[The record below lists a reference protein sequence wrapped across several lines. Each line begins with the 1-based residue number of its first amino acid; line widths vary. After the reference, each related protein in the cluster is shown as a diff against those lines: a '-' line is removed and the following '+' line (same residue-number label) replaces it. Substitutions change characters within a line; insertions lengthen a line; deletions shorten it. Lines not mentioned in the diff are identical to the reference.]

1 MALEDLPLPSP
12 GRGQV
17 LVAVKAAGV
26 NLFDTQLRSGLYKRD
41 LPLTL
46 GLEGAGIV
54 EAVGADVDDIAVGD
68 RVAFIFA
75 AGSYATHTLAPAERV
90 VPLPD
95 KIGFEEAAA
104 VLFQGLTAHYL
115 ATSTFALGPGSSC
128 LVHSA
133 AGGCGILLC
142 QIAKIHGAE
151 VIGAV
156 STPAKAAIAREVGA
170 DHVVI
175 YAEEDFA
182 AAVKRITTGRGVDV
196 VYDAVGLDTYIRSMD
211 CLRPRGLLALYGE
224 ASGLVPPIDPRELL
238 FRKSLFLTRAG
249 LDHYIADRRELR
261 AHRRIVRL
269 GRRGPA
275 QAKGLSRLPARRS
288 CRRAPRHRIARH
300 DRQAP
305 GDPVTSSSA
314 APPLLPLVENPD
326 DPLVR
331 EQFDKL
337 AAGSGIL
344 NLHRMMAHAP
354 ALMKAS
360 GDMALAFRRDTKLPR
375 AIAELA
381 ILRAAQVLD
390 APYVWARHVPL
401 ARDCGVTAQQMNALA
416 SWPDSTAF
424 TPAQK
429 AALGFAETAVQ
440 QLALDE
446 SAAAELRRHLTAREI
461 VELAMVVGFYVS
473 TAIFVKALAVP
484 AEKA

>member
-1 MALEDLPLPSP
+1 MKAIRVHACGGPEAMALEDLPLPSP

-115 ATSTFALGPGSSC
+115 ATSTFALGPRSSC

-156 STPAKAAIAREVGA
+156 STPAKAAIAREAGA

-175 YAEEDFA
+175 YAEEDFV

-261 AHRRIVRL
+261 ARTDELFAWTAEGRL
-269 GRRGPA
+269 KQKVFRTY
-275 QAKGLSRLPARRS
+275 RLEEVA
-288 CRRAPRHRIARH
+288 
-300 DRQAP
+300 D
-305 GDPVTSSSA
+305 
-314 APPLLPLVENPD
+314 
-326 DPLVR
+326 
-331 EQFDKL
+331 
-337 AAGSGIL
+337 
-344 NLHRMMAHAP
+344 AH
-354 ALMKAS
+354 
-360 GDMALAFRRDTKLPR
+360 R
-375 AIAELA
+375 AI
-381 ILRAAQVLD
+381 
-390 APYVWARHVPL
+390 
-401 ARDCGVTAQQMNALA
+401 
-416 SWPDSTAF
+416 
-424 TPAQK
+424 
-429 AALGFAETAVQ
+429 
-440 QLALDE
+440 E
-446 SAAAELRRHLTAREI
+446 SRGTTGKLLVI
-461 VELAMVVGFYVS
+461 
-473 TAIFVKALAVP
+473 P
-484 AEKA
+484 

>member
-1 MALEDLPLPSP
+1 MKAIRVHACGGPEAMALEDLPLPSP

-115 ATSTFALGPGSSC
+115 ATSTFALGPRSSC

-156 STPAKAAIAREVGA
+156 STPAKAAIAREAGA

-261 AHRRIVRL
+261 ARTDELFAWAAEGRL
-269 GRRGPA
+269 KQKVFRTY
-275 QAKGLSRLPARRS
+275 RLEEVA
-288 CRRAPRHRIARH
+288 
-300 DRQAP
+300 D
-305 GDPVTSSSA
+305 
-314 APPLLPLVENPD
+314 
-326 DPLVR
+326 
-331 EQFDKL
+331 
-337 AAGSGIL
+337 
-344 NLHRMMAHAP
+344 AH
-354 ALMKAS
+354 
-360 GDMALAFRRDTKLPR
+360 R
-375 AIAELA
+375 AI
-381 ILRAAQVLD
+381 
-390 APYVWARHVPL
+390 
-401 ARDCGVTAQQMNALA
+401 
-416 SWPDSTAF
+416 
-424 TPAQK
+424 
-429 AALGFAETAVQ
+429 
-440 QLALDE
+440 
-446 SAAAELRRHLTAREI
+446 ELRGTTGKLLVI
-461 VELAMVVGFYVS
+461 
-473 TAIFVKALAVP
+473 P
-484 AEKA
+484 

>member
-1 MALEDLPLPSP
+1 MKAIRVHACGGPEAMALEDLPLPSP

-156 STPAKAAIAREVGA
+156 STPAKAAIAREAGA

-261 AHRRIVRL
+261 ARTDELFAWAAEGRL
-269 GRRGPA
+269 KQKVFRTY
-275 QAKGLSRLPARRS
+275 RLEEVA
-288 CRRAPRHRIARH
+288 
-300 DRQAP
+300 D
-305 GDPVTSSSA
+305 
-314 APPLLPLVENPD
+314 
-326 DPLVR
+326 
-331 EQFDKL
+331 
-337 AAGSGIL
+337 
-344 NLHRMMAHAP
+344 AH
-354 ALMKAS
+354 
-360 GDMALAFRRDTKLPR
+360 R
-375 AIAELA
+375 AI
-381 ILRAAQVLD
+381 
-390 APYVWARHVPL
+390 
-401 ARDCGVTAQQMNALA
+401 
-416 SWPDSTAF
+416 
-424 TPAQK
+424 
-429 AALGFAETAVQ
+429 
-440 QLALDE
+440 
-446 SAAAELRRHLTAREI
+446 ELRGTTGKLLVI
-461 VELAMVVGFYVS
+461 
-473 TAIFVKALAVP
+473 P
-484 AEKA
+484 

>member
-12 GRGQV
+12 GRSQV

-26 NLFDTQLRSGLYKRD
+26 NLFDTQLRSGLYTRD

-115 ATSTFALGPGSSC
+115 ATSTFALGPASSC

-156 STPAKAAIAREVGA
+156 STPAKAAIAREAGA

-175 YAEEDFA
+175 YPEEDFA

-211 CLRPRGLLALYGE
+211 SLRPRGLLALYGE

-261 AHRRIVRL
+261 ARTDELFAWAAEGRL
-269 GRRGPA
+269 KQKVFRTY
-275 QAKGLSRLPARRS
+275 RLEEVA
-288 CRRAPRHRIARH
+288 
-300 DRQAP
+300 D
-305 GDPVTSSSA
+305 
-314 APPLLPLVENPD
+314 
-326 DPLVR
+326 
-331 EQFDKL
+331 
-337 AAGSGIL
+337 
-344 NLHRMMAHAP
+344 AH
-354 ALMKAS
+354 
-360 GDMALAFRRDTKLPR
+360 R
-375 AIAELA
+375 AI
-381 ILRAAQVLD
+381 
-390 APYVWARHVPL
+390 
-401 ARDCGVTAQQMNALA
+401 
-416 SWPDSTAF
+416 
-424 TPAQK
+424 
-429 AALGFAETAVQ
+429 
-440 QLALDE
+440 E
-446 SAAAELRRHLTAREI
+446 SRGTTGKLLVI
-461 VELAMVVGFYVS
+461 
-473 TAIFVKALAVP
+473 P
-484 AEKA
+484 

>member
-17 LVAVKAAGV
+17 LAAVKAAGV

-115 ATSTFALGPGSSC
+115 ATSTFALGPRSSC

-142 QIAKIHGAE
+142 QIAKIRGAE

-156 STPAKAAIAREVGA
+156 STPAKATIAREAGA
-170 DHVVI
+170 DHVVV

-182 AAVKRITTGRGVDV
+182 AAAKRITSGRGVDV

-211 CLRPRGLLALYGE
+211 SLRPRGMLALYGE

-238 FRKSLFLTRAG
+238 FRKSLFLTRTG

-261 AHRRIVRL
+261 ARTDELFAWAAEGRL
-269 GRRGPA
+269 KQKVFRTY
-275 QAKGLSRLPARRS
+275 RLEE
-288 CRRAPRHRIARH
+288 
-300 DRQAP
+300 
-305 GDPVTSSSA
+305 A
-314 APPLLPLVENPD
+314 AD
-326 DPLVR
+326 
-331 EQFDKL
+331 
-337 AAGSGIL
+337 
-344 NLHRMMAHAP
+344 AH
-354 ALMKAS
+354 
-360 GDMALAFRRDTKLPR
+360 R
-375 AIAELA
+375 AI
-381 ILRAAQVLD
+381 
-390 APYVWARHVPL
+390 
-401 ARDCGVTAQQMNALA
+401 
-416 SWPDSTAF
+416 
-424 TPAQK
+424 
-429 AALGFAETAVQ
+429 
-440 QLALDE
+440 E
-446 SAAAELRRHLTAREI
+446 SRGTTGKLLVI
-461 VELAMVVGFYVS
+461 
-473 TAIFVKALAVP
+473 P
-484 AEKA
+484 

>member
-1 MALEDLPLPSP
+1 MRVHACGGPEAMALEDLPLPSP
-12 GRGQV
+12 GHGQV
-17 LVAVKAAGV
+17 LAAVKAAGV

-115 ATSTFALGPGSSC
+115 ATSTFPLGPASRC

-142 QIAKIHGAE
+142 QIAKIRGAE

-156 STPAKAAIAREVGA
+156 STPAKAPIAREAGA
-170 DHVVI
+170 DHVVV

-182 AAVKRITTGRGVDV
+182 AAAKRITSGRGVDV

-211 CLRPRGLLALYGE
+211 SLRPRGLLALYGE

-238 FRKSLFLTRAG
+238 FRKSLFLTRTG

-261 AHRRIVRL
+261 ARTDELFAWAAEGRL
-269 GRRGPA
+269 KQKVFRA
-275 QAKGLSRLPARRS
+275 YRLEE
-288 CRRAPRHRIARH
+288 
-300 DRQAP
+300 
-305 GDPVTSSSA
+305 A
-314 APPLLPLVENPD
+314 AD
-326 DPLVR
+326 
-331 EQFDKL
+331 
-337 AAGSGIL
+337 
-344 NLHRMMAHAP
+344 AH
-354 ALMKAS
+354 
-360 GDMALAFRRDTKLPR
+360 R
-375 AIAELA
+375 AI
-381 ILRAAQVLD
+381 
-390 APYVWARHVPL
+390 
-401 ARDCGVTAQQMNALA
+401 
-416 SWPDSTAF
+416 
-424 TPAQK
+424 
-429 AALGFAETAVQ
+429 
-440 QLALDE
+440 E
-446 SAAAELRRHLTAREI
+446 SRGTTGKLLVI
-461 VELAMVVGFYVS
+461 
-473 TAIFVKALAVP
+473 P
-484 AEKA
+484 